1 MKSLEIDLELPV
13 LPADHPVIMVRPG
26 RGYHLH
32 ASFLRSKVV
41 APDFPHLELPDG
53 LNPLA
58 APDLQ
63 AQLGRAI
70 EFRDWSTT
78 PEYERGRPP
87 ATNLERYATF
97 HEDRPQMRSLLTS
110 AASEILWDLPDNA
123 LIFVPSATLEGK
135 AMTGELAP
143 RKNRRKVIKGTR
155 HRSTI
160 PYLGRKLRDTKV
172 FPMRILPHAVTDAPR
187 ASGLTTTVFEG
198 YARERLLRAHYGDY
212 QLGDQVAM
220 MEFVSD
226 NERFDA
232 RALARLT
239 AISDLLD
246 HYLKTGQVEHPGIF
260 LFNATGNSGA
270 EVHARINS
278 RGGRLLFEATN
289 FAPHLLRA
297 LLLIATMEN
306 PVSAQDLETLAQNNT
321 LNVSNSAVSS
331 SQNATVETVATAT
344 ERSLRDF
351 AREAGVSNL
360 EAILEN
366 LRRSH
371 EVTDGM
377 IDGSAEGI
385 P

>member
-1 MKSLEIDLELPV
+1 MNSLKIDLKLPV
-13 LPADHPVIMVRPG
+13 LPENHPVIMVRPG

-32 ASFLRSKVV
+32 AAFLRSKAV
-41 APDFPHLELPDG
+41 APDFPYLDVPDG
-53 LNPLA
+53 LNPSA
-58 APDLQ
+58 VDNLQ

-70 EFRDWSTT
+70 EFRDWIMT
-78 PEYERGRPP
+78 PEYERGLPPP
-87 ATNLERYATF
+87 AALERYATF
-97 HEDRPQMRSLLTS
+97 HEDRSQMRSMLTS

-123 LIFVPSATLEGK
+123 LIYVPSSTLEGK
-135 AMTGELAP
+135 AMTGEIAARTSP
-143 RKNRRKVIKGTR
+143 RKVMKGTG
-155 HRSTI
+155 HRSSI
-160 PYLGRKLRDTKV
+160 PYLGRELLGAKT
-172 FPMRILPHAVTDAPR
+172 FPMRILPQEVTETPR
-187 ASGLTTTVFEG
+187 ASGLTTVVFEG

-212 QLGDQVAM
+212 QLGSQVAM

-246 HYLKTGQVEHPGIF
+246 HYLRTGEIQHPGMF
-260 LFNATGNSGA
+260 LFSATGSSGA

-278 RGGRLLFEATN
+278 KGGRLLVEAAN
-289 FAPHLLRA
+289 HAPHLLRA
-297 LLLIATMEN
+297 LLLVAAMES
-306 PVSAQDLETLAQNNT
+306 PVSAQELETLAQNDT
-321 LNVSNSAVSS
+321 INVTNSAVNGT
-331 SQNATVETVATAT
+331 QDATVATAT

-351 AREAGVSNL
+351 AREAGVPNL

-366 LRRSH
+366 LRRSY